1 MTAFIQDLS
10 FYGMVKVVFNDT
22 LRVPLN
28 LTLLSEQQAFKF
40 QVLNGVDNTVN
51 ESNQNVTKWDIVSFK
66 ENNILIQLTFSNP
79 LALA

>member
-1 MTAFIQDLS
+1 MFYKNQKSVSYNRTVTAFIQDVS

-28 LTLLSEQQAFKF
+28 LTLLSEKQALKF

-51 ESNQNVTKWDIVSFK
+51 ESTQNVTR
-66 ENNILIQLTFSNP
+66 
-79 LALA
+79 